1 MLMYTSANCYNNW
14 IWVCPKPFFDM
25 QLISLL
31 FGGGEPQVGEVTRL
45 SIQSLLLIWS
55 RLHDW
60 WGNPLHVTSP
70 TWGPPPPCKQALTCT
85 GGRDFSK
92 IGEWEWFGQEGQR
105 KRYKTIKSWT
115 KIQMKIFFHH
125 PPALP
130 SRKRREGGKV
140 KGKSWDCVAT

>member
-1 MLMYTSANCYNNW
+1 MSLVPLVTLSVLILSLMAC
-14 IWVCPKPFFDM
+14 
-25 QLISLL
+25 LH
-31 FGGGEPQVGEVTRL
+31 GGGGPQIGEETCGGSPHLSHKRDQIKMRDYMDKWVNPPKRVT
-45 SIQSLLLIWS
+45 W
-55 RLHDW
+55 
-60 WGNPLHVTSP
+60 P
-70 TWGPPPPCKQALTCT
+70 TWGPLPPCKQALTCT

-115 KIQMKIFFHH
+115 KIQMKTFFHH

-140 KGKSWDCVAT
+140 KGKSWDCVVT